1 MLSDE
6 NQTIGRVAAFV
17 NQKTV
22 MTRNEQPTGGM
33 GFFECVYDQK
43 AAYTLFDAGR
53 TFDSLGIFTMNHA
66 TTEPQATLSTPKDR
80 GATEA
85 LRANH
90 ERDMAELV
98 AESAAS
104 KQELIAQKSGEP
116 V

>member
-1 MLSDE
+1 M
-6 NQTIGRVAAFV
+6 NQ
-17 NQKTV
+17 
-22 MTRNEQPTGGM
+22 
-33 GFFECVYDQK
+33 
-43 AAYTLFDAGR
+43 
-53 TFDSLGIFTMNHA
+53 A
-66 TTEPQATLSTPKDR
+66 TTEPQPTLSTPKDR